1 MADTIYALATS
12 PGRAGVAVIRISGP
26 QAFQSLNALCKNSN
40 IDLRKSQLR
49 DLYTDEGLH
58 LDRALVIP
66 FKGPHSFTGEDIVE
80 LHLHGSIAVI
90 QKTLETLSKLKNYRQ
105 ALPGEFTRRA
115 FTNEKLDLAE
125 IEGLADLIDAETEAQ
140 RIQALQVLS
149 GKLGERAQEW
159 RSMIIKAMAL
169 IEVTIDF
176 ADEEVP
182 TDVSKDVLEILYNVN
197 NDLKDESKS
206 ISVAER
212 IRTGFEVAIV
222 GRPNVGKSTL
232 LNTLAGREAALTSEE
247 AGTTRDIIEVRMD
260 LGGLPVTLMDTAG
273 LRETG
278 NLIETKGINRAIEKA
293 NSSDLV
299 VVLTENGEIPLE
311 IENKNVL
318 KFVSKCDNGQLLD
331 GVSAVTGYG
340 LDNMVNSIKTEL
352 RKKVQ
357 NQGLATRFRHKEALD
372 SAISKINKAEAFIKD
387 GQAFYELAAEELRQ
401 TTYTLDELFG
411 KVDVENILDEIF
423 SSFCLGK

>member
-206 ISVAER
+206 TSVAER

-278 NLIETKGINRAIEKA
+278 NLIETKGINKAIEKA

-318 KFVSKCDNGQLLD
+318 KFVSKCDNGQLPD

-340 LDNMVNSIKTEL
+340 LDNMVNSIKREL
-352 RKKVQ
+352 EKRFQ
-357 NQGLATRFRHKEALD
+357 NQGLATRFRHKEAID
-372 SAISKINKAEAFIKD
+372 NAISKINKAKAFIKD
-387 GQAFYELAAEELRQ
+387 GQAFYDLAAEELRQ